1 VAGRSLLAGLV
12 LLGALA
18 LSAWPTVPAGKLEE
32 GSLGGRRIWVYTPPG
47 YDAAAKTPYDLL
59 IAFDGRE
66 YVEDIALPAILDAL
80 LAEKKAPAFVAVLID
95 NGTGAP
101 RLADLGNRESFAEF
115 LSGQL
120 IPYVR
125 ERWTVTRDPRHT
137 IVAGSSAG
145 GLAAA
150 FVAYRHP
157 EVFGNVL
164 SQSGAFWRGPEA
176 SNEPPFE
183 WLTGQYAASPRKD
196 TRFVLEV
203 GSRESA
209 GALGGSAPSILEA
222 NRRLRDT
229 LLRKGYDV
237 AYTEVP
243 DGTHST
249 ETWRARLPAMIAR
262 MLSAPSP

>member
-1 VAGRSLLAGLV
+1 MVWLSRFVLCGVLLVPHTASALAGRVEERSLAG
-12 LLGALA
+12 
-18 LSAWPTVPAGKLEE
+18 
-32 GSLGGRRIWVYTPPG
+32 RQIWVYTPEG
-47 YDAAAKTPYDLL
+47 YDAGRKPGYDLL
-59 IAFDGRE
+59 IVFDGGE
-66 YVEDIALPAILDAL
+66 YVEDIGLPKILDAL

-95 NGTGAP
+95 NGTGAG
-101 RLADLGNRESFAEF
+101 RLADLANRESFAVS
-115 LSGQL
+115 LSGEL
-120 IPYVR
+120 LPYAR
-125 ERWTVTRDPRHT
+125 ANWNVTRDPRHT

-157 EVFGNVL
+157 ELFGNVL

-196 TRFVLEV
+196 IRFVLEV
-203 GSRESA
+203 GSREST
-209 GALGGSAPSILEA
+209 GALGGLAPSILEA

-237 AYTEVP
+237 VYTEVP
-243 DGTHST
+243 DGTHSP

-262 MLSAPSP
+262 TLSAPSP